1 MPDTNPAASDGCC
14 FRRTARTAQNDIPGV
29 AEHRPTIM
37 VAMVGKVSTME
48 VRQRIGDMLNRVA
61 LSHDEFIIERK
72 GKPLAALVPVER
84 LEQMRRFAR
93 RHALEFMDQ
102 QQPSA
107 LTDAQ
112 ASKLAADAKRWA
124 R

>member
-1 MPDTNPAASDGCC
+1 MTD
-14 FRRTARTAQNDIPGV
+14 R
-29 AEHRPTIM
+29 
-37 VAMVGKVSTME
+37 VSTMD

-61 LSHDEFIIERK
+61 LRHDEFIIERK

-93 RHALEFMDQ
+93 RHALEFRDQ
-102 QQPSA
+102 QRPGP
-107 LTDAQ
+107 LTDTQ

-124 R
+124 RSSSKSRRKTK

>member
-1 MPDTNPAASDGCC
+1 MAD
-14 FRRTARTAQNDIPGV
+14 R
-29 AEHRPTIM
+29 
-37 VAMVGKVSTME
+37 VSTMA

-61 LSHDEFIIERK
+61 LRHDEFIIERK

-93 RHALEFMDQ
+93 RHALEFMEQ
-102 QQPSA
+102 QRGP

-112 ASKLAADAKRWA
+112 ASELAADAKRWA
-124 R
+124 RSLSKSRRKTK